1 MRASSLSKLLVVC
14 AIPAFGAVVT
24 PPEFEQYSAF
34 KDIRW
39 LPKRIAAVRGD
50 TILVSF
56 LARGKGRATMSLFCY
71 GAKDEW
77 CGGSGNKAM
86 FLSDEWRRFDHKF
99 IVGDN
104 KLPTAKVAISF
115 GIPKGDDPDFAVKD
129 FSYEFVPTHNY
140 GRKGSP
146 VEGSYALVRDAA
158 GKVKPLSFAFEAP
171 ETFDPIKQG
180 WPLAFSD
187 EYDGNIIDTN
197 KWTHYPPSYKVVP
210 NPNLRLDGQ
219 GHLEVLCQTNAHG
232 KLVSAGMWS
241 RKDFLWGY
249 YEARV
254 KYTHQPGWWAAFW
267 MYATNDT
274 NPLLDGYEI
283 DIFEDNY
290 MRSKTTEGEWGRCFS
305 TTVHSIAGG
314 VMKSWDYTGAY
325 EGSSD
330 DWHTIGCL
338 RTPFGIAVYS
348 DGKLVKAQAVHSP
361 HPAIIFD
368 PFNHAA
374 ATTPLHLIVSGQC
387 EPNATGAKGV
397 FPEKYLVDYVRAYE
411 MPADPDAPT
420 VRWSS
425 KKDRD
430 RAFLREGETLD
441 FGLETSGG
449 KMRGA
454 YLFDNGN
461 LIDWCEKPPYRFRVP
476 FTEERYG
483 RTPYLEPART
493 GVKTKLLNGFSH
505 VFTAAVQ
512 DEKGR
517 VAWTRP
523 LIRVPDPSK
532 PNAAPFV
539 SETAT
544 AVPGTFKVPP
554 FPQVGNKTTHVR
566 LSVSKSG
573 RYKLSF
579 TYGTET
585 LVRNALLAAVDGRW
599 TGAVRLPSP
608 GEGFRPRVPA
618 SLTLDLP
625 SGEHV
630 LTLFVIGH
638 IDFSAFEIIEEK

>member
-1 MRASSLSKLLVVC
+1 MTLPRVPLFALLALVGVL
-14 AIPAFGAVVT
+14 PSFGAIVV
-24 PPEFEQYSAF
+24 PPEFEQYSSF
-34 KDIRW
+34 KSIRW

-56 LARGKGRATMSLFCY
+56 LVRGKGRATLSLFCY

-77 CGGSGNKAM
+77 CGSGGSRAM
-86 FLSDEWRRFDHKF
+86 YLSDEWRRFDHK
-99 IVGDN
+99 IVVGDN
-104 KLPTAKVAISF
+104 RLPTAKVAISF
-115 GIPKGDDPDFAVKD
+115 GIPPGDDPDFAFKD
-129 FSYEFVPTHNY
+129 FSYELVPTHDW

-146 VEGSYALVRDAA
+146 VEGPYALVRDAA
-158 GKVKPLSFAFEAP
+158 GKAKPLPFAFEAP
-171 ETFDPIKQG
+171 ETFDPVKRG
-180 WPLAFSD
+180 WPLAFAD
-187 EYDGNIIDTN
+187 EYDGTVIDTN
-197 KWTHYPPSYKVVP
+197 NWTHYPPSYKIVP
-210 NPNLRLDGQ
+210 NENLRLDGR
-219 GHLEVLCQTNAHG
+219 GHLEVVCRTNAQG
-232 KLVSAGMWS
+232 RLVSAGMWS

-290 MRSKTTEGEWGRCFS
+290 MRAKSKEGEWGKSFS

-325 EGSSD
+325 EGSAD

-348 DGKLVKAQAVHSP
+348 DGKLVKSQAVHSP
-361 HPAIIFD
+361 HRSIIFD

-397 FPEKYLVDYVRAYE
+397 FPEVYLVDYVRAYE
-411 MPADPDAPT
+411 MPADPETPS
-420 VRWSS
+420 VRWSART
-425 KKDRD
+425 DRD
-430 RAFLREGETLD
+430 RAFLRAGEKLD
-441 FGLETSGG
+441 FALETSGG
-449 KMRGA
+449 KLKGA

-461 LIDWCEKPPYRFRVP
+461 LVDWCTRAPYHFELP
-476 FTEERYG
+476 LTEERYA

-493 GVKTKLLNGFSH
+493 GVRTKLLNGFAH

-523 LIRVPDPSK
+523 LIRVPDPEK
-532 PNAAPFV
+532 PDAAPFA
-539 SETAT
+539 SEAVTS
-544 AVPGTFKVPP
+544 VPGKFKVPP
-554 FPQVGNKTTHVR
+554 FAQVGNKTAHVR
-566 LSVSKSG
+566 LSVPKAG
-573 RYKLSF
+573 RYTLKF
-579 TYGTET
+579 TYDTAT
-585 LVRNALLAAVDGRW
+585 RVRNALLAAVDGRW
-599 TGAVRLPSP
+599 AGAVRLPLADES
-608 GEGFRPRVPA
+608 GVRRTPA

-625 SGEHV
+625 AGEHI

-638 IDFSAFEIIEEK
+638 IGFSEFEIL